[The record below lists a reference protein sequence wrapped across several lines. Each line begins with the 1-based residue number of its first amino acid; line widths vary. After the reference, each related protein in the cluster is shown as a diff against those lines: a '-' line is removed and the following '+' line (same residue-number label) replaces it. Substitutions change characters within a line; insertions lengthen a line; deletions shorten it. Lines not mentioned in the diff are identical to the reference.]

1 MGKIMIKKVTKNH
14 LSHAEKAWNVNG
26 ICLSLLFSDQE
37 ASPRQSTPPA
47 PGTASHH
54 CPNA

>member
-1 MGKIMIKKVTKNH
+1 MGKIMINKVTKNH